1 MAGDR
6 PEHRHNTNPGEDFS
20 GTIEHLCCWAAKA
33 IVAKQEIIQNS
44 AECTFRIRGVY
55 IGQSLNSKKLTLRRP
70 RITGD
75 RSLK

>member
-20 GTIEHLCCWAAKA
+20 GTIKYVSCLAAKA

-44 AECTFRIRGVY
+44 AWCTFRSRSVY
-55 IGQSLNSKKLTLRRP
+55 IGQSLNSQ
-70 RITGD
+70 
-75 RSLK
+75 

>member
-1 MAGDR
+1 MADDR
-6 PEHRHNTNPGEDFS
+6 PEHRQNTNPWEDFS
-20 GTIEHLCCWAAKA
+20 GTIEYVSCLAAKA

-55 IGQSLNSKKLTLRRP
+55 IGQSLNSKKLTLRMRI
-70 RITGD
+70 ITGD